1 MKNIIKLILFLFTVN
16 VSCQV
21 TNIVP
26 LNTVYYSDG
35 AYLKDLNN
43 ELPFLEGTWEGT
55 LNNKKY
61 IFQFTVFY
69 QHLFTGVDG
78 SYEYE
83 DQLKAKFKVVDL
95 TTNQVLYDN
104 LNASGY
110 EDYKISNLTIRSNEF
125 IMGFIDTL
133 ENCYNRV
140 EFSFTKNPNNLN
152 QITYK
157 NFEMGDYF
165 PGTPGCPETTVQA
178 DIPMFLPTQELILT
192 KQ

>member
-43 ELPFLEGTWEGT
+43 ELSLLEGTWEGT

-69 QHLFTGVDG
+69 QHLETGADG

-83 DQLKAKFKVVDL
+83 DKLSGKFKVIDL
-95 TTNQVLYDN
+95 GTNQVLYDN
-104 LNASGY
+104 LNASNY
-110 EDYKISNLTIRSNEF
+110 EDYGILNFIILGNEF
-125 IMGFIDTL
+125 MMGFFDTPN
-133 ENCYNRV
+133 NCYNQAD
-140 EFSFTKNPNNLN
+140 FSIIKDPNNLN

-157 NFEMGDYF
+157 SFEMGDY
-165 PGTPGCPETTVQA
+165 GGLTPCNYNTQE